1 MSLPSNTQRLKELMA
16 QHGLSITDVAKILG
30 RSVQTVK
37 EWRCQNAHNISDNN
51 LKLLELT
58 LAARKAVA

>member
-1 MSLPSNTQRLKELMA
+1 MSPSPNTQRLKELMA
-16 QHGLSITDVAKILG
+16 QHGLSITEVAQILG
-30 RSVQTVK
+30 RSAQTVK